1 MPLVFHKLPQSMRL
15 EITRRHLGPA
25 PGWFTR
31 EKVEGKIPAYLGE
44 HLKSATMADGRI
56 ALEIENENG
65 RKRIMMTDHVV
76 AATGYK
82 VDLRRLAFLDGAL
95 RGEIDQVENTPVL
108 NDNFEASV
116 PGLYFLGLSAA
127 NSFGPLLR
135 FMYGSEFATPR
146 LAAHLRRR
154 IEGSVKKAA

>member
-1 MPLVFHKLPQSMRL
+1 MFHKLPQSMRL

-44 HLKSATMADGRI
+44 QLTRADMVDGRI
-56 ALEIENENG
+56 ALEIENEQG
-65 RKRIMMTDHVV
+65 RSRIVMTDHVI

-82 VDLRRLAFLDGAL
+82 VDLGRLPFLDGAL
-95 RGEIDQVENTPVL
+95 RGEIEQVENTPIL

-116 PGLYFLGLSAA
+116 PGLYFLGLSA
-127 NSFGPLLR
+127 
-135 FMYGSEFATPR
+135 
-146 LAAHLRRR
+146 
-154 IEGSVKKAA
+154 

>member
-1 MPLVFHKLPQSMRL
+1 
-15 EITRRHLGPA
+15 
-25 PGWFTR
+25 
-31 EKVEGKIPAYLGE
+31 
-44 HLKSATMADGRI
+44 
-56 ALEIENENG
+56 
-65 RKRIMMTDHVV
+65 MTDHVV

-82 VDLRRLAFLDGAL
+82 VDLRRLPFLDGAL
-95 RGEIDQVENTPVL
+95 RNEISQVENTPIL

-116 PGLYFLGLSAA
+116 PGLYFLGLSAS

-154 IEGSVKKAA
+154 IEDAVKKAA